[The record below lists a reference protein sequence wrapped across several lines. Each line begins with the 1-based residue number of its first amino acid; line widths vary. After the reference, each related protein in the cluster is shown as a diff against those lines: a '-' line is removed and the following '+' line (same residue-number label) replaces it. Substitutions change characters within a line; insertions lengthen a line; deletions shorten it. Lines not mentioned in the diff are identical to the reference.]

1 MGAAA
6 DRLTGLAAAPD
17 RFDIPFDD
25 LRQAQIDAANER
37 FQERRSTGMLLGHR
51 ATAAGITLLR
61 DRSEMLPLLFPH
73 TVYKSY
79 AESWLGEKRW
89 DRLNAWL
96 DALSSHP
103 VSGADASDVPDI
115 DEWILRLG
123 AAGHNVSCTSGTD
136 GKSALLSA
144 SAADMTWSKHDTVAA
159 FAWGSGTVPQRDRVM
174 FPLSPLARI
183 PRNFAVRGALT
194 EAYADPRVESFAY
207 PVPPISIGDITGMV
221 MLRKRI
227 AGGNASTDEITVYE
241 TMVKARLDGA
251 SKAIGVAAAAL
262 IRMRGHKL
270 FLSGMWA
277 TLFRVAET
285 VRRMGY
291 KAQHFHP
298 ENTVYIARGP
308 KGVVLPP
315 DHRSYVFETFN
326 ITPDHAFQI
335 YGMQE
340 INSALPRC
348 GAGRYHAP
356 PWLVCLLLDPSADN
370 LLPVQ
375 SGEME
380 GRAAFLDLSLDG
392 RWGGVISGDRIA
404 VDYGPCACGNQGPS
418 IRDDITRYADLP
430 GGDRIN
436 GADAIDIYLSRE
448 A

>member
-1 MGAAA
+1 
-6 DRLTGLAAAPD
+6 
-17 RFDIPFDD
+17 
-25 LRQAQIDAANER
+25 
-37 FQERRSTGMLLGHR
+37 
-51 ATAAGITLLR
+51 
-61 DRSEMLPLLFPH
+61 
-73 TVYKSY
+73 
-79 AESWLGEKRW
+79 
-89 DRLNAWL
+89 
-96 DALSSHP
+96 
-103 VSGADASDVPDI
+103 
-115 DEWILRLG
+115 
-123 AAGHNVSCTSGTD
+123 
-136 GKSALLSA
+136 
-144 SAADMTWSKHDTVAA
+144 VAA
-159 FAWGSGTVPQRDRVM
+159 FAWGSGVVPHRDRAM
-174 FPLSPLARI
+174 FHLSPFARI
-183 PRNFAVRGALT
+183 SRNIAVRGALT
-194 EAYADPRVESFAY
+194 EAYADPRIEPFAY

-227 AGGNASTDEITVYE
+227 ASGTASPDEITVYE

-251 SKAIGVAAAAL
+251 SKAIGIAAAAL

-291 KAQHFHP
+291 KAPHFHP

-315 DHRSYVFETFN
+315 DYRSFVFETFN
-326 ITPDHAFQI
+326 ITPDHVFQI

-356 PWLVCLLLDPSADN
+356 PWLICLLLDPLADN
-370 LLPVQ
+370 ILPVQ
-375 SGEME
+375 RGEME

-404 VDYGPCACGNQGPS
+404 IDYGPCACGNQGPS

-430 GGDRIN
+430 GGDRIG
-436 GADAIDIYLSRE
+436 GADAIDTYLSSM